1 MTNQTSQPI
10 LTSEWEGVLPIWKAP
25 GMTSHDVVA
34 KVRRLLRM
42 KRVGHTGTLDPAV
55 PGVLPICLGR
65 ATRVVEY
72 IQDLPKQYEAE
83 LTIGYSTDTE
93 DATGNIV
100 QQVELV
106 MLDESHIRSTI
117 ASFVGEIEQI
127 PPMYSAVKSD
137 GVRLYELARQ
147 GIEVE
152 RKPRKVTI
160 HSMDI
165 QTIDWTGPFPKI
177 RFNVWCS
184 KGTYIR
190 TLCADIGKALGY
202 PAVMSELTR
211 TSTGRF
217 TPDRCVTLE
226 QLAEAVEAGRIEEI
240 LVATDRAIEHLPKFA
255 LLSEAVPLA
264 RNGRKL
270 PLAQLHPHP
279 EEGCAAARLYSGDD
293 EAFIGIYRID
303 CTEGL
308 AVPEKLFT

>member
-1 MTNQTSQPI
+1 MTNQMRQPSS
-10 LTSEWEGVLPIWKAP
+10 TSEWEGVLPIWKAP

-83 LTIGYSTDTE
+83 LTIGYRTDTE

-100 QQVELV
+100 EQVERVILN
-106 MLDESHIRSTI
+106 ESQIRRAI

-127 PPMYSAVKSD
+127 PPMFSAVKSD

-152 RKPRKVTI
+152 RKPRKAII
-160 HSMDI
+160 HSVDI

-177 RFNVWCS
+177 RFVVWCS

-226 QLAEAVEAGRIEEI
+226 QLAEAVEAGRIEGL
-240 LVATDRAIEHLPKFA
+240 LVATDQAIEHLPKFT
-255 LLSEAVPLA
+255 LHSEAVPLA

-270 PLAQLHPHP
+270 SLAQLNPRP
-279 EEGCAAARLYSGDD
+279 EEDYTSARLYSGVDMV
-293 EAFIGIYRID
+293 FIGIYRID
-303 CTEGL
+303 CTEQL